1 MKGGIKCFLSC
12 LLPCGSLDVVRV
24 VHPSGRVDE
33 IAAAVTAADVMLAHP
48 NHAVRHH
55 PPCELL
61 PPHARLQRG
70 RIYFLVPVVA
80 APHKAAPPRPRAKA
94 PMKKKGAG
102 DWDRENADA
111 ERGALEKGLPAQ
123 LSRDRWRPGVVPW
136 RLAGGK
142 VRDWCSS
149 LSVLWLMRSVEQ
161 RKRGTRVVE
170 LETKLSKSQAELKKL
185 KERLAEAEA
194 AKVEA
199 EQALAKAKKRTPLAA
214 AVAVDAKAEEETPA
228 QAPDYRLEDVRQN
241 VNEEETVT
249 SPATMDVFEIVVLA
263 EPVPP
268 EDEVDDEQRKEEKVT
283 EKQQEEETKAM
294 IEKLERHEDNETAAA
309 AAAAVAEEEEEEK
322 EVVILKAK
330 LLEKEREVAVL
341 LEENKIFNIKAEEEA
356 KQLAESAQAKQEHL
370 AAQLNSIEKKL
381 KDSKTKEQQL
391 SSQLEAA
398 EGSKATLEMDLKR
411 MKVQIEQ
418 WRKAA
423 EAAAEVLASAGN
435 DASEEM
441 SDRILAERCSSM
453 DKYLEADYRNWES
466 PSIDED
472 IDEDGSG
479 GGWGRRKGAGSKVI
493 RVDVVYVYSKAR
505 YGASNVEQDVEIM
518 LGKKLSI
525 FIFIVICDHCLTGSE
540 LGVEAGVLHWRKAS
554 DKANEGHGIGMKQ
567 RSSHNFFEGLEW
579 SRDPRLT
586 SLME

>member
-1 MKGGIKCFLSC
+1 M
-12 LLPCGSLDVVRV
+12 GSRGSEGPDRPSPRVPLYLRSTACSEANSVR
-24 VHPSGRVDE
+24 HRP
-33 IAAAVTAADVMLAHP
+33 AAAAA
-48 NHAVRHH
+48 
-55 PPCELL
+55 
-61 PPHARLQRG
+61 
-70 RIYFLVPVVA
+70 A
-80 APHKAAPPRPRAKA
+80 AS
-94 PMKKKGAG
+94 
-102 DWDRENADA
+102 DR
-111 ERGALEKGLPAQ
+111 
-123 LSRDRWRPGVVPW
+123 SV
-136 RLAGGK
+136 K
-142 VRDWCSS
+142 VSS
-149 LSVLWLMRSVEQ
+149 LGGSQE

-249 SPATMDVFEIVVLA
+249 SPATMDVFEVVAPA

-268 EDEVDDEQRKEEKVT
+268 EHEVDGEQGKEENVA

-309 AAAAVAEEEEEEK
+309 AAVAEEEEEEK
-322 EVVILKAK
+322 EVVILEAK

-341 LEENKIFNIKAEEEA
+341 LEENKIFKIKAEEEA

-411 MKVQIEQ
+411 MKVQMEQ

-423 EAAAEVLASAGN
+423 EAAAEVLATAGN

-453 DKYLEADYRNWES
+453 DKYLEADYRSWES

-472 IDEDGSG
+472 TDEDGSG
-479 GGWGRRKGAGSKVI
+479 GGWGRRKGAGV
-493 RVDVVYVYSKAR
+493 RMF
-505 YGASNVEQDVEIM
+505 GN
-518 LGKKLSI
+518 LWKKNQ
-525 FIFIVICDHCLTGSE
+525 H
-540 LGVEAGVLHWRKAS
+540 K
-554 DKANEGHGIGMKQ
+554 
-567 RSSHNFFEGLEW
+567 
-579 SRDPRLT
+579 
-586 SLME
+586 

>member
-1 MKGGIKCFLSC
+1 M
-12 LLPCGSLDVVRV
+12 GSRGSEGPDRPSPRVPLYLRSTACSEANSVR
-24 VHPSGRVDE
+24 HRP
-33 IAAAVTAADVMLAHP
+33 AAAAAA
-48 NHAVRHH
+48 A
-55 PPCELL
+55 
-61 PPHARLQRG
+61 G
-70 RIYFLVPVVA
+70 RSV
-80 APHKAAPPRPRAKA
+80 
-94 PMKKKGAG
+94 
-102 DWDRENADA
+102 
-111 ERGALEKGLPAQ
+111 
-123 LSRDRWRPGVVPW
+123 
-136 RLAGGK
+136 K
-142 VRDWCSS
+142 VSS
-149 LSVLWLMRSVEQ
+149 LGGSQE

-479 GGWGRRKGAGSKVI
+479 GGWGRRKGAGV
-493 RVDVVYVYSKAR
+493 RMF
-505 YGASNVEQDVEIM
+505 GN
-518 LGKKLSI
+518 LWKKNQ
-525 FIFIVICDHCLTGSE
+525 H
-540 LGVEAGVLHWRKAS
+540 K
-554 DKANEGHGIGMKQ
+554 
-567 RSSHNFFEGLEW
+567 
-579 SRDPRLT
+579 
-586 SLME
+586 